1 MTLKVRL
8 VAEATVDPTEM
19 VVRRAAE
26 DLLLVLTEDHPDRV
40 ESVPRARDD
49 DALFA
54 EALRNTRD
62 ETGLQL
68 TRHAVLDSELLM
80 LSGESFFVATHAL
93 WAGLLD
99 PPESE
104 HGTLVA
110 VPNRSVLFA
119 HPIRDGGA
127 VRMLTP
133 MLELARR
140 FAEAGGPGAINT
152 NLYWQREGRLE
163 KIALEETEDQILLAP
178 EAVAWG
184 LGAGFVLAFVVESLL
199 LAIGWVILGG
209 RRGAVKESWR

>member
-8 VAEATVDPTEM
+8 VADAAVDPTEM

-26 DLLLVLTEDHPDRV
+26 DLLLVLSEDHPDRV
-40 ESVPRARDD
+40 ESVTREHDD
-49 DALFA
+49 DALWT
-54 EALRNTRD
+54 EALANTRA
-62 ETGLQL
+62 EPGLQL

-93 WAGLLD
+93 WAGELE

-119 HPIRDGGA
+119 HPIRDSAA

-140 FAEAGGPGAINT
+140 FSAAGDGAINA
-152 NLYWQREGRLE
+152 NLYWLRGAQQLE
-163 KIALEETEDQILLAP
+163 RIALEETEDQILISPTSEFAQ
-178 EAVAWG
+178 
-184 LGAGFVLAFVVESLL
+184 LL
-199 LAIGWVILGG
+199 
-209 RRGAVKESWR
+209 RRL